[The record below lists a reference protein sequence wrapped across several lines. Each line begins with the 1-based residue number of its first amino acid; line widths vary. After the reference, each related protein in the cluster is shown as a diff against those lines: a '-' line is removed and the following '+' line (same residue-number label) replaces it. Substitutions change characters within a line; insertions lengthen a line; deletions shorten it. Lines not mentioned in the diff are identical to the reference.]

1 MNINVTSTI
10 TPETMA
16 ITRRGIFR
24 PTDVMATVILGKF
37 LGDKISLCR
46 LYELPNVVDSNI
58 IIYDIG
64 GGMLDGHNLAGKGE
78 RANNVPYST
87 AGLVWR
93 QYGNEL
99 VKRARK
105 PYHVWEVIDEDL
117 IQGIDVQSN
126 IHIIN
131 HSNPTVRQSINLT
144 YLING
149 LNIKAAF
156 EENEDEVFI
165 EAVNLFETIFD
176 TVFNFADYKRV
187 SF

>member
-46 LYELPNVVDSNI
+46 LYELPNEVAPNI
-58 IIYDIG
+58 IVYDIG
-64 GGMLDGHNLAGKGE
+64 DGLLNGNKLGE
-78 RANNVPYST
+78 KERRENNIAYST

-93 QYGNEL
+93 RYGHSL
-99 VKRARK
+99 VQKYDK
-105 PYHVWEVIDEDL
+105 PYYVWDVVDEDL
-117 IQGIDVQSN
+117 IQGIDSQSN
-126 IHIIN
+126 ISVIN
-131 HSNPTVRQSINLT
+131 HGTPVTEPINLN

-156 EENEDEVFI
+156 EDNEDEVFK
-165 EAVNLFETIFD
+165 EAVNLFEVIFD
-176 TVFNFADYKRV
+176 TVFNFAEYKRI

>member
-24 PTDVMATVILGKF
+24 PTDVMATVILGKV

-58 IIYDIG
+58 IVYDIG
-64 GGMLDGHNLAGKGE
+64 GGMLDGHNLAEKGE
-78 RANNVPYST
+78 RANNIPYST

-93 QYGNEL
+93 RYGHSIVQKYN
-99 VKRARK
+99 K
-105 PYHVWEVIDEDL
+105 PYYVWEVIDEDL
-117 IQGIDVQSN
+117 IQGIDSQSN
-126 IHIIN
+126 ISVIN
-131 HSNPTVRQSINLT
+131 HGTPVTEPINLN

-156 EENEDEVFI
+156 EDNEDEAFK
-165 EAVNLFETIFD
+165 EAVNMFEVIFN
-176 TVFNFADYKRV
+176 TVFNFAEYKRI